1 MYINIEELKG
11 KKAVL
16 ESDIKKLQDAIECKL
31 SKGEYDVD
39 NMCGRVNQWERMLA
53 AIINQLR
60 AYDHCDPESQ
70 TEQDRKAIAVLGGGR
85 GVEIRPKNDDPAKYT
100 VRKRKTYSEIIQ
112 KKLAPKPNGKPK
124 PQQQTQQQT
133 ASV

>member
-53 AIINQLR
+53 VIINQLR

-124 PQQQTQQQT
+124 QQQPQQQT